1 MPISRLLYGFAAFV
15 FTVASAHAQSDCSIV
30 YGKDWA
36 FAFSTPAGWSSLCRA
51 ERLVGV
57 PVAFWPVGSTFADSA
72 VVMYVNVSTKV
83 EPSLPDFVRSSQ
95 SLFRQKAPNVVFV
108 PLEPI
113 EATPKLRALHF
124 SASGDPG
131 GNVERITYVEG
142 PTAYFV
148 IVLSARTPKALE
160 QAQPAFRQLLQ
171 SFIPMAATVPAIA
184 DNFAARVAE
193 AKQAASSSDG
203 ARFDAALAPHI
214 KAALEAC
221 IPPGSTDPSNLGA
234 FSLVAYVSRDG
245 VPNDVQVDPRTK
257 VSTCFAE
264 RFSRSHLPVPPTHK
278 SANGYPVL
286 VEIRVNP

>member
-51 ERLVGV
+51 ERLIGV
-57 PVAFWPVGSTFADSA
+57 PVAFWLVGSTFADSA

-148 IVLSARTPKALE
+148 IVLSARSPKALE

-286 VEIRVNP
+286 VEMRVNP